1 MKTNTQ
7 SINQVIPVAKTKK
20 KIAPSRILLHIAL
33 TIGAIIMVF
42 PFLWTISSSLK
53 DMSQIFAVP
62 PVWIPDP
69 IVWSNYVD
77 SFTAMPFGRAY
88 WNSFYI
94 TVVVVVAQLFTG
106 LWLPMHLRSSVF
118 AVLAYCSSCS

>member
-42 PFLWTISSSLK
+42 PFFM
-53 DMSQIFAVP
+53 D
-62 PVWIPDP
+62 D
-69 IVWSNYVD
+69 
-77 SFTAMPFGRAY
+77 
-88 WNSFYI
+88 
-94 TVVVVVAQLFTG
+94 
-106 LWLPMHLRSSVF
+106 
-118 AVLAYCSSCS
+118 